1 MTTGKGIQW
10 RCFSLGALVACRQF
24 LPSTPISWTLLLRFL
39 VSSLLLVLSLPPS
52 EMAFAQVRAPAQGR
66 PPGPARDKESR
77 FAEAARVVADRL
89 AAAFPR
95 VEGMI
100 IGFEGDQVLI
110 DRGTADNVFQG
121 MELDVFREG
130 EEFKHPL
137 TMEVLGRLDKD
148 LGMLRIL
155 QVRERYA
162 VAAITRRAEK
172 AEMRQGDQV
181 RVSMARM
188 IVAFPNVE
196 VEGVKDANTRAVT
209 KDLGAALLR
218 TGRFELIEE
227 RQLRSMVLADKNL
240 AAAEF
245 ADPRILK
252 QLSERGKAQ
261 ALLMGRLTPHANGA
275 SLDVQAFSTL
285 TGNPL
290 LLASAEVKPT
300 AVAHDRPSPASPKDS
315 GVPRSR
321 PPGPSAAAPVDL
333 RKVSTPRPARPRLS
347 SEGFR
352 LGPEFDRP
360 MQALAVGDL
369 DGDGTPELLLAAA
382 DRLLLHRIDGRRL
395 HQITEL
401 ALTGKET
408 VVVLETADL
417 TGDGRAEV
425 IMSLSQKG
433 RVRSLILQLKDGRL
447 EAVWEV
453 PNVVLHLLSSDE
465 KTARLFG
472 QEVPQAGRPSGP
484 IHRYT
489 WDGHSYTRGQ
499 LLDAPTGLPLAGLQL
514 ANLGGGVGIGYLTL
528 KGGEVLEVH
537 SQAGKL
543 ASYADSGRLASSG
556 RGASP
561 RILVE
566 GGEDGA
572 RPEIILGREEASG
585 PAMLRWITRRKA
597 ARLTALRWNDARLE
611 QVWQT
616 PLFEGTLADYGVAD
630 LGGGLGRHLLLL
642 VMKEGRLGFGGRS
655 EIQAIRLQ

>member
-1 MTTGKGIQW
+1 
-10 RCFSLGALVACRQF
+10 V
-24 LPSTPISWTLLLRFL
+24 
-39 VSSLLLVLSLPPS
+39 
-52 EMAFAQVRAPAQGR
+52 FAQDRAPAQRR
-66 PPGPARDKESR
+66 PLGSAREKESR

-110 DRGTADNVFQG
+110 DRGTAAGVVQG
-121 MELDVFREG
+121 MELEVFREG

-137 TMEVLGRLDKD
+137 TMEALGRIDND
-148 LGMLRIL
+148 LGMLRVL

-162 VAAITRRAEK
+162 VAAITKRVEK
-172 AEMRQGDQV
+172 AEIRQGDQV

-196 VEGVKDANTRAVT
+196 VEDVRDANTRAVT

-252 QLSERGKAQ
+252 QLAERGKAQ
-261 ALLMGRLTPHANGA
+261 ALLLGRLTPHPNGA
-275 SLDVQAFSTL
+275 SLDVQVFSTL

-290 LLASAEVKPT
+290 LLASSVVKP
-300 AVAHDRPSPASPKDS
+300 AAIAHDRPSPADPKAS

-321 PPGPSAAAPVDL
+321 PTAPAAGASPESVIPSP
-333 RKVSTPRPARPRLS
+333 KIPTSRPARPRLS

-369 DGDGTPELLLAAA
+369 DGDGAPELLLAAA

-408 VVVLETADL
+408 IVVLETADL
-417 TGDGRAEV
+417 TGDGRAKV

-447 EAVWEV
+447 ETVWEV
-453 PNVVLHLLSSDE
+453 PNLVLHVLSSDE
-465 KTARLFG
+465 KTAQLFG
-472 QEVPQAGRPSGP
+472 QEVPQAGRPPGP

-489 WDGHSYTRGQ
+489 WDGRSYTRGQ
-499 LLDAPTGLPLAGLQL
+499 TLDVPPGLALAGLQL
-514 ANLGGGVGIGYLTL
+514 ADLGGGVGIRYLTL
-528 KGGEVLEVH
+528 KEGGVLEVH

-597 ARLTALRWNDARLE
+597 ARLTALRWNGARLE

-616 PLFEGTLADYGVAD
+616 PLFEGTLADYGIAD

>member
-10 RCFSLGALVACRQF
+10 RCFSLGAFVACRQF
-24 LPSTPISWTLLLRFL
+24 LPSTPISWALLLCFL
-39 VSSLLLVLSLPPS
+39 VSSLLVLSLPPS
-52 EMAFAQVRAPAQGR
+52 EKAFAQARAPAQGR
-66 PPGPARDKESR
+66 PSGPARDKESR
-77 FAEAARVVADRL
+77 FADAARVVADRL

-110 DRGTADNVFQG
+110 DRGTADGVVQG
-121 MELDVFREG
+121 MELEVFREG

-137 TMEVLGRLDKD
+137 TMEALGRLDKD
-148 LGMLRIL
+148 LGMLRVL

-162 VAAITRRAEK
+162 VAAIIKRVEK

-261 ALLMGRLTPHANGA
+261 ALLMGRLTPHPNGA
-275 SLDVQAFSTL
+275 SLDVQVFSTL

-290 LLASAEVKPT
+290 LLASSEVKPGLIPQ
-300 AVAHDRPSPASPKDS
+300 DRPLAESRQA
-315 GVPRSR
+315 GASR
-321 PPGPSAAAPVDL
+321 PPGPSTAAAVDL
-333 RKVSTPRPARPRLS
+333 PKVSTPRPARPRLS

-417 TGDGRAEV
+417 DGDGRAEI
-425 IMSLSQKG
+425 IMTLSQKS
-433 RVRSLILQLKDGRL
+433 RFRSLVLRL
-447 EAVWEV
+447 RDKRLDLVWEM
-453 PNVVLHLLSSDE
+453 PNLVLRALSSDG
-465 KTARLFG
+465 KTAQLFG
-472 QEVPQAGRPSGP
+472 QEVPHEGRPSGP
-484 IHRYT
+484 IHQYT
-489 WDGHSYTRGQ
+489 WDGRSYARGQ
-499 LLDAPTGLPLAGLQL
+499 TLDAPPGLALAGLQL
-514 ANLGGGVGIGYLTL
+514 ADLGGGVGIRYLTL
-528 KGGEVLEVH
+528 KEGGVLEVH

-543 ASYADSGRLASSG
+543 ASYADNGRLAWSG

-566 GGEDGA
+566 SGEDGA
-572 RPEIILGREEASG
+572 RPEIILGREETSG

-597 ARLTALRWNDARLE
+597 ARLTALRWNGAGLE

-642 VMKEGRLGFGGRS
+642 VMKEDRLGFGGRS

>member
-1 MTTGKGIQW
+1 
-10 RCFSLGALVACRQF
+10 
-24 LPSTPISWTLLLRFL
+24 
-39 VSSLLLVLSLPPS
+39 
-52 EMAFAQVRAPAQGR
+52 
-66 PPGPARDKESR
+66 
-77 FAEAARVVADRL
+77 
-89 AAAFPR
+89 
-95 VEGMI
+95 MI

-110 DRGTADNVFQG
+110 DRGTADGVFQG
-121 MELDVFREG
+121 MELEVFREG
-130 EEFKHPL
+130 GEFKHPL
-137 TMEVLGRLDKD
+137 TMEALGRLDKD

-162 VAAITRRAEK
+162 VAAITKRAEK

-261 ALLMGRLTPHANGA
+261 ALLMGRLTPHPNGA

-290 LLASAEVKPT
+290 LLASSVVKPA
-300 AVAHDRPSPASPKDS
+300 AVAPDRPSPASPKDS
-315 GVPRSR
+315 GAPRSR

-333 RKVSTPRPARPRLS
+333 PKVSTRRPARPRLS

-453 PNVVLHLLSSDE
+453 PNVVLHVLSSDE
-465 KTARLFG
+465 KTAQLFG

-489 WDGHSYTRGQ
+489 WDGRSYTRGQ
-499 LLDAPTGLPLAGLQL
+499 MLDAPTGLPLAGLQL
-514 ANLGGGVGIGYLTL
+514 ADLGGGVGIGYLTL
-528 KGGEVLEVH
+528 KEGGVLEVH

-616 PLFEGTLADYGVAD
+616 PLFEGTLADYGIAD

>member
-10 RCFSLGALVACRQF
+10 RCFSLGAVVACRQF
-24 LPSTPISWTLLLRFL
+24 LPLTPISWALLLCFL
-39 VSSLLLVLSLPPS
+39 VSSLLVLSLSPS
-52 EMAFAQVRAPAQGR
+52 DMAFAQARAPAQGR
-66 PPGPARDKESR
+66 PPGPAREKESR

-89 AAAFPR
+89 VAAFPR

-110 DRGTADNVFQG
+110 DRGTADGVFQG
-121 MELDVFREG
+121 MELEVFREG
-130 EEFKHPL
+130 GEFKHPL

-162 VAAITRRAEK
+162 VAAITKRAEK

-261 ALLMGRLTPHANGA
+261 ALLMGRLTPHPNGA
-275 SLDVQAFSTL
+275 SLDVQVFSTL

-290 LLASAEVKPT
+290 LLASSEVKPA

-315 GVPRSR
+315 GAPRSR
-321 PPGPSAAAPVDL
+321 PPRPSAAAPVDVP
-333 RKVSTPRPARPRLS
+333 KVSTPRPARPRLS

-369 DGDGTPELLLAAA
+369 DGDGAPELLLAAA

-408 VVVLETADL
+408 IVVLETADL
-417 TGDGRAEV
+417 TGDGRAKV
-425 IMSLSQKG
+425 IMSLSQKS

-447 EAVWEV
+447 ETVWEA
-453 PNVVLHLLSSDE
+453 PNVVLHVLSSDE
-465 KTARLFG
+465 KTAQLFG
-472 QEVPQAGRPSGP
+472 QEVPQAGRPPGP
-484 IHRYT
+484 IHHYT
-489 WDGHSYTRGQ
+489 WDGRSYTRGQ
-499 LLDAPTGLPLAGLQL
+499 MLDAPTGLPLAGLQL
-514 ANLGGGVGIGYLTL
+514 ADLGGGVGPWYLTL
-528 KGGEVLEVH
+528 KEGGVLEVH

-566 GGEDGA
+566 GGEEGA

-597 ARLTALRWNDARLE
+597 ARLTALRWNGARLE

>member
-1 MTTGKGIQW
+1 
-10 RCFSLGALVACRQF
+10 
-24 LPSTPISWTLLLRFL
+24 
-39 VSSLLLVLSLPPS
+39 
-52 EMAFAQVRAPAQGR
+52 MAFAQARAPAQGR
-66 PPGPARDKESR
+66 PLGPARDKESR
-77 FAEAARVVADRL
+77 LAEAARVVADRL

-110 DRGTADNVFQG
+110 DRGTADGVFQG
-121 MELDVFREG
+121 MELEVFREG

-148 LGMLRIL
+148 LGVLRVL

-162 VAAITRRAEK
+162 VAAITKRVEK
-172 AEMRQGDQV
+172 AEIRQGDQV

-196 VEGVKDANTRAVT
+196 VEDVRDANTRAVT

-261 ALLMGRLTPHANGA
+261 ALLMGRLTPHPNGA
-275 SLDVQAFSTL
+275 SLDVQVFSTL

-290 LLASAEVKPT
+290 LLASSEVKPA

-315 GVPRSR
+315 GAPRSR

-333 RKVSTPRPARPRLS
+333 PQVSTSRPVQARLS

-369 DGDGTPELLLAAA
+369 DGDGTQELLLAGT
-382 DRLLLHRIDGRRL
+382 DRLVLYRIDGRRL
-395 HQITEL
+395 SLVGER
-401 ALTGKET
+401 ALNTKDT
-408 VVVLETADL
+408 IVTLEAADL

-425 IMSLSQKG
+425 ILNLANKTGFQGLVLQWTDRQLVPLWEVPDIVLRALLLDGKTAHLFSQQAPKKG
-433 RVRSLILQLKDGRL
+433 RASGPIRQHTWDGRAFRPGQELEAPPGLPLLGSSVAGLGDGEERRFLTLTENGRLEVRSL
-447 EAVWEV
+447 
-453 PNVVLHLLSSDE
+453 
-465 KTARLFG
+465 
-472 QEVPQAGRPSGP
+472 AGELVGT
-484 IHRYT
+484 YT
-489 WDGHSYTRGQ
+489 
-499 LLDAPTGLPLAGLQL
+499 
-514 ANLGGGVGIGYLTL
+514 
-528 KGGEVLEVH
+528 
-537 SQAGKL
+537 
-543 ASYADSGRLASSG
+543 DSGRLA
-556 RGASP
+556 ASTKGVSR

-566 GGEDGA
+566 NGRGGERSEVIVGLE
-572 RPEIILGREEASG
+572 EITGNR
-585 PAMLRWITRRKA
+585 MLRWLTGTKA
-597 ARLTALRWNDARLE
+597 SSLAALKWNGTGFE
-611 QVWQT
+611 QVWRT
-616 PLFEGTLADYGVAD
+616 PLAEGGLADYAIVD
-630 LGGGLGRHLLLL
+630 LEKGGGRYVLLL
-642 VMKEGRLGFGGRS
+642 VVREGRLGFGGTS
-655 EIQAIRLQ
+655 EIRAIRLQ

>member
-1 MTTGKGIQW
+1 MW
-10 RCFSLGALVACRQF
+10 PNAV
-24 LPSTPISWTLLLRFL
+24 
-39 VSSLLLVLSLPPS
+39 VL
-52 EMAFAQVRAPAQGR
+52 AQDRAPARGR
-66 PPGPARDKESR
+66 PPGPVREKESR
-77 FAEAARVVADRL
+77 YAEATRVVADRL

-110 DRGTADNVFQG
+110 DRGTANGVFQG
-121 MELDVFREG
+121 MELEVFREG

-137 TMEVLGRLDKD
+137 TMETLGRLDKD
-148 LGMLRIL
+148 VGMLRVL

-162 VAAITRRAEK
+162 VAAITRRVEK
-172 AEMRQGDQV
+172 TEIRQGDQV

-196 VEGVKDANTRAVT
+196 VEDVRDTNTRTVT
-209 KDLGAALLR
+209 KDFAAALLR
-218 TGRFELIEE
+218 TGRFELIED

-245 ADPRILK
+245 ADPRVLK
-252 QLSERGKAQ
+252 QLAERGKAQ
-261 ALLMGRLTPHANGA
+261 ALLLCRLTPRESGA
-275 SLDVQAFSTL
+275 SLDVQVFSTL

-290 LLASAEVKPT
+290 LLASAEVKP
-300 AVAHDRPSPASPKDS
+300 AAAAHKRPSPAGPKDS
-315 GVPRSR
+315 GAPRSR
-321 PPGPSAAAPVDL
+321 PPGLATGASTESPISSHGGSA
-333 RKVSTPRPARPRLS
+333 PRPAQSRLS

-352 LGPEFDRP
+352 LGAEFDGP

-382 DRLLLHRIDGRRL
+382 DRLLLHRIEGRRL
-395 HQITEL
+395 HPLTEL
-401 ALTGKET
+401 AFNGKET

-417 TGDGRAEV
+417 TGDGLAEV
-425 IMSLSQKG
+425 IVGLSQKG
-433 RVRSLILQLKDGRL
+433 RVRSLIVQLKDGRL
-447 EAVWEV
+447 APVWEM
-453 PNVVLHLLSSDE
+453 PNLVLRALSSDG
-465 KTARLFG
+465 TAAGLFG

-489 WDGHSYTRGQ
+489 WDGRSYARGQ
-499 LLDAPTGLPLAGLQL
+499 TLDAPPGLPLLGLHL
-514 ANLGGGVGIGYLTL
+514 ADLGGGAGTRFLAL
-528 KGGEVLEVH
+528 KEGGVLEVH
-537 SQAGKL
+537 SQSGKL
-543 ASYADSGRLASSG
+543 ASYSDGGRLTASR

-566 GGEDGA
+566 GGEDA
-572 RPEIILGREEASG
+572 AQPEIIVGQEEASG

-597 ARLTALRWNDARLE
+597 VRLTALRWNDARLE
-611 QVWQT
+611 RAWQT

-642 VMKEGRLGFGGRS
+642 VVKEGRLGFGGKS
-655 EIQAIRLQ
+655 EIQAIRLR